1 MMPIADPN
9 SENAPVARNSTP
21 NHRPTIACMRSASIR
36 RNETLLGRLGSP
48 KSVECASI
56 EVKLIVMT
64 VTRTKLNTCSMFAKR
79 HQLCHRAMFAGV
91 VSKM

>member
-1 MMPIADPN
+1 MMPMADPN

-21 NHRPTIACMRSASIR
+21 NQRPTIACIR
-36 RNETLLGRLGSP
+36 CGLDSQERDVVGQVRLAEERRVREHRG
-48 KSVECASI
+48 EA
-56 EVKLIVMT
+56 IVMT
-64 VTRTKLNTCSMFAKR
+64 VTSTKLNTCSMFAKR